1 MTEYKYN
8 QGDLLKYPQKYNFTE
23 FNNWDFLN
31 AFKKSRNNFLK
42 HSDVTSN
49 LFENLFELIIPNT
62 DIDYNL
68 GDKIDTEQYLKIILI
83 QISQKNFFNYN
94 IIDTYLKKFELSKK
108 LFEKYN
114 KKFIPISENYL
125 NLINYIIL
133 SLICLLC
140 YKHEKNLKYL
150 NTALKLNDTLTNQI
164 SEHHEYSIYLEYLVK
179 IELNFINEL
188 IEEKLVNHE

>member
-94 IIDTYLKKFELSKK
+94 SIDTYLKKFELSKK

-140 YKHEKNLKYL
+140 YKQEKNLKYL